1 MTSERLRLAWFSPLP
16 PTDSGIADY
25 TYELVP
31 YVAARAAVDVFCPRH
46 LFRRP
51 PQAPPSSR
59 ALPPSR
65 YAARPE
71 HYDAALFHLGNN
83 PHHEFVYRAAQR
95 LPGIAVFHD
104 AVLHHLVAHMTVESG
119 RDSMGYEPTL
129 RVEYGDLGGKLATL
143 RRDRLATDFEKFLFP
158 MTAHVA
164 RRATGI
170 VVHSQETAAWMRL
183 AAPGVPLTV
192 IPHHAGAP
200 PAELAKVGRAE
211 ARRRLGLPRDAF
223 VVIHLGFITKPK
235 QPGAIIEGFVR
246 LHREFPDSILVM
258 VGADQTGG
266 AMWRLAAK
274 RGIARA
280 VKLTGYVDLVR
291 MYLYMRAAD
300 VMINL
305 RYPSAG
311 ETSGTLARSLA
322 EGRVVIVNNY
332 GSWAELPR
340 DVALKVEID
349 GPQGEQVGTH
359 LLELAR
365 DPTLRSSMEERA
377 RRYAAAHLDPTK
389 CSEQY
394 VAFVREVARRRPE
407 PAVRPKNS

>member
-1 MTSERLRLAWFSPLP
+1 VTSEELRLAWFSPLP

-31 YVAARAAVDVFCPRH
+31 YFAGRARVDVFCPR
-46 LFRRP
+46 RRFGGP
-51 PQAPPSSR
+51 PHAPPGSR
-59 ALPPSR
+59 ALPPGR
-65 YAARPE
+65 YAARHE

-95 LPGIAVFHD
+95 FPGIAVFHD

-119 RDSMGYEPTL
+119 RDSTGYEPIL
-129 RVEYGDLGGKLATL
+129 RSEYGDLGGELAML
-143 RRDRLATDFEKFLFP
+143 RRARLATDFEKFLFP
-158 MTAHVA
+158 LTAHVA
-164 RRATGI
+164 RRARGV
-170 VVHSQETAAWMRL
+170 VVHSEETAAWMRL

-200 PAELAKVGRAE
+200 PPQLEGIDRTE
-211 ARRRLGLPRDAF
+211 ARRRLGLPPDAF
-223 VVIHLGFITKPK
+223 VAIHLGFITKPK
-235 QPGAIIEGFVR
+235 QPGAVLEGFVQ
-246 LHREFPDSILVM
+246 LHREFPDALLVM

-266 AMWRLAAK
+266 AVWRLANR
-274 RGIARA
+274 RGIGRA
-280 VKLTGYVDLVR
+280 VKLTGYVDLPR
-291 MYLYMRAAD
+291 MYLYMRAGD

-340 DVALKVEID
+340 DIALKVEID
-349 GPQGEQVGTH
+349 GPQGEQVGAR

-365 DPTLRSSMEERA
+365 DPSLRASMEEGA
-377 RRYAAAHLDPTK
+377 RRYAHAHLDPTR
-389 CSEQY
+389 CAEQY
-394 VAFVREVARRRPE
+394 VTFVRQVGSRA
-407 PAVRPKNS
+407 A